1 MPKPWIGITSH
12 RTDKGYYVPRAAVG
26 QAYVDSILRAGGI
39 PLLIPVGIPEAQLP
53 QLCVGLDG
61 LLLTGGG
68 DIDPARFGE
77 LMHPQVGHIDTARDE
92 IEIALAKLV
101 VQEKKPFLA
110 ICRGIQVLNVALGGT
125 LYTHI
130 SDQLPDALFHPCYPD
145 LPRDLAVH
153 EVNLEGESQ
162 LAGIFGGPKVQVN
175 SLHHQGIRDVAAGL
189 RPTGFA
195 PDGLVEAVEVL
206 DHSFGIG
213 VQWHPE
219 AMPESMQMGALFR
232 AFVDAAKKR

>member
-1 MPKPWIGITSH
+1 MPKPWIGITSY

-26 QAYVDSILRAGGI
+26 QAYIDSILQAGGI

-53 QLCVGLDG
+53 QLCSGLDG

-68 DIDPARFGE
+68 DIDPTRFGE
-77 LMHPQVGHIDTARDE
+77 MMHPKVRSIDTARDE

-101 VQEKKPFLA
+101 VKEKKPFLA

-130 SDQLPDALFHPCYPD
+130 SDQLPDALLHPCYPD
-145 LPRDLAVH
+145 LPRNLAVH
-153 EVNLEGESQ
+153 EVKLVEGSQ
-162 LAGIFGGPKVQVN
+162 LAGIFGGPKVRVN
-175 SLHHQGIRDVAAGL
+175 SLHHQGLKDVAPGL

-195 PDGLVEAVEVL
+195 PDGLVEVLEVP
-206 DHSFGIG
+206 DHTFGIG

-219 AMPESMQMGALFR
+219 AMPESVQMQALFR
-232 AFVDAAKKR
+232 AFVDAAKTR